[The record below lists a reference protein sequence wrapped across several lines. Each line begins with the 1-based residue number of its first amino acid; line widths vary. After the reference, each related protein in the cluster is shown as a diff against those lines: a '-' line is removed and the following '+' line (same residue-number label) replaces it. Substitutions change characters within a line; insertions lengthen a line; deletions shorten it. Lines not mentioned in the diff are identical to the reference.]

1 MNLIKFLVRTQ
12 VMAIIVG
19 VLRIIYLYI
28 LAFLDQP
35 DRALQYINWF
45 VYGLAIVFGILAFY
59 MTRYFLGRKWLE
71 VLLVLISYLIIYQ
84 PILLI
89 LQSTLFNHY
98 TGYDP
103 IINFLAI
110 STGLV
115 YFVITAFGMVLAY
128 WFGSSKR
135 D

>member
-71 VLLVLISYLIIYQ
+71 VLLVLISYLITY
-84 PILLI
+84 PGILVWFFQKGLI
-89 LQSTLFNHY
+89 FSGKSGESKPCSILNIFAEH
-98 TGYDP
+98 D
-103 IINFLAI
+103 II
-110 STGLV
+110 
-115 YFVITAFGMVLAY
+115 
-128 WFGSSKR
+128 
-135 D
+135 